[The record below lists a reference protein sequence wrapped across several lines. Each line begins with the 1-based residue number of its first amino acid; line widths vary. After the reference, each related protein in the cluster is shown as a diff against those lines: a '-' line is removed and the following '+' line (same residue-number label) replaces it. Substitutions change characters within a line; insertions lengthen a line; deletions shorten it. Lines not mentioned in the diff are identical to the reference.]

1 MFILTFYVFSHML
14 YLNENLRKK
23 ICAKKRRKIGLGR
36 NQQEDYKKAPM
47 RKWAT
52 RKKGHE
58 KMDQ

>member
-1 MFILTFYVFSHML
+1 ML